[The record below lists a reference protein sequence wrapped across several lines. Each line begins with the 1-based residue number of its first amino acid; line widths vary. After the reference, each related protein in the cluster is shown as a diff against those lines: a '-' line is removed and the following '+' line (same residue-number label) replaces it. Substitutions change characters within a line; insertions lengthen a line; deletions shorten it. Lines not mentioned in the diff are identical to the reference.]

1 MAVTYRPARAEDVA
15 SMADILRS
23 ASNALSRQHGF
34 PEMPPGSG
42 QPFQLFSV
50 QQEPEGCWIAEDA
63 ASVVGF
69 AISWMRGDLWFLSQ
83 LFIAPSVQGHGVGQA
98 LIERT
103 LTHGGNAADN
113 RALITFAY
121 NPVSISLYV
130 RHAMYPRE
138 PLYVLD
144 GAAGAF
150 QAGSS
155 AADGLEYE
163 PVRANATNAQVLSR
177 LDHAVLGIERTRHH
191 EFFLSQPDSTCY
203 LFEDAGVPNGYAYVW
218 SSGRV
223 GPLAAVSSESFAGV
237 MRAALVL
244 AARSATQGVSLL
256 LAGSNEPALAWALGQ
271 GMRITRPLLLMA
283 TKPFGRLDA
292 YGFHS
297 PGLL

>member
-1 MAVTYRPARAEDVA
+1 MTVTYRAARADDVA
-15 SMADILRS
+15 SMTEILRS
-23 ASNALSRQHGF
+23 ASNALSREHGF
-34 PEMPPGSG
+34 PEMPPGSP
-42 QPFQLFSV
+42 QPFQTFSV
-50 QQEPEGCWIAEDA
+50 QHEPEGCWVAEDA
-63 ASVVGF
+63 ASVIGF
-69 AISWMRGDLWFLSQ
+69 AISWIRGDLWFLSQ
-83 LFIAPSVQGHGVGQA
+83 LFIAPAAQGHGVGQA

-103 LTHGGNAADN
+103 LTHGGSATDN

-144 GAAGAF
+144 GVAKAF
-150 QAGSS
+150 QAGSWV
-155 AADGLEYE
+155 ADALEYE
-163 PVRANATNAQVLSR
+163 PVRADATNAQVLGS

-203 LFEDAGVPNGYAYVW
+203 LFEHAGVPNGYAYVW

-223 GPLAAVSSESFAGV
+223 GPLAAIHPGSFESV
-237 MRAALVL
+237 MRTALVL
-244 AARSATQGVSLL
+244 AARSPTQRVSLL

-271 GMRITRPLLLMA
+271 GMRITRPLVLMA